1 MENGWLK
8 HGLAL
13 INYNLSLLTWHTML
27 NFYTPNVIIIRKKMR
42 DNREFYGHI
51 CFYLAQSI
59 FFIKTLHNVSS

>member
-27 NFYTPNVIIIRKKMR
+27 NFYTPM
-42 DNREFYGHI
+42 
-51 CFYLAQSI
+51 
-59 FFIKTLHNVSS
+59 

>member
-51 CFYLAQSI
+51 NFYLAQSI